1 MFLPFLALLIFVFYI
16 FALIGMSF
24 FAGKIKI
31 DGNGHLSTSDD
42 DLVREGYDDLGMAMG
57 TIF

>member
-1 MFLPFLALLIFVFYI
+1 MFIFYI

-31 DGNGHLSTSDD
+31 DGNGHLSEDD
-42 DLVREGYDDLGMAMG
+42 ADLVREGYDNLGMAMG